1 MILVLVQ
8 VLVMK
13 VRMILLCSQLA
24 RPVTILVIL
33 QVQQQIVQA
42 VGILLVVLVHLAVM
56 IVRQ

>member
-42 VGILLVVLVHLAVM
+42 VGILLVVQVHPAVM